1 MKENWIIL
9 LKIVN
14 IIFIIYCYYVVYNIY
29 MNEIKIQKIEENF
42 EIEYNQCENNI
53 FKANFKIKNITNY
66 NQNFNKIVD
75 IKNLEYVRMKITKLY
90 SIIEEKA
97 KNILEAI
104 LVQKVSLLYI
114 FLMVFQDDIIM
125 ILNMGIF

>member
-1 MKENWIIL
+1 
-9 LKIVN
+9 
-14 IIFIIYCYYVVYNIY
+14 

>member
-66 NQNFNKIVD
+66 NQNFNNLTKWIKKMPSKIRR
-75 IKNLEYVRMKITKLY
+75 NP
-90 SIIEEKA
+90 
-97 KNILEAI
+97 
-104 LVQKVSLLYI
+104 QK
-114 FLMVFQDDIIM
+114 
-125 ILNMGIF
+125 